1 MDYIAPLFNSNSEVE
16 KSNYFLTKISK
27 IEEEQ
32 LKNMP
37 EIEAPM
43 VKDTVQVF
51 ADALEFMLP
60 IAEDEKIVDNLYQKF
75 KQVIF
80 SKEGTDKFMECV
92 NQLLTIEKTLWEQ
105 QKQDFYIHIDFP
117 TIQI

>member
-1 MDYIAPLFNSNSEVE
+1 MFGMANW
-16 KSNYFLTKISK
+16 
-27 IEEEQ
+27 
-32 LKNMP
+32 P
-37 EIEAPM
+37 ESLI
-43 VKDTVQVF
+43 F

-60 IAEDEKIVDNLYQKF
+60 ITEDEKINDIWNVKF
-75 KQVIF
+75 KQLIF

-117 TIQI
+117 TIQN

>member
-1 MDYIAPLFNSNSEVE
+1 
-16 KSNYFLTKISK
+16 
-27 IEEEQ
+27 
-32 LKNMP
+32 MP
-37 EIEAPM
+37 N
-43 VKDTVQVF
+43 VKPSMQIF

-60 IAEDEKIVDNLYQKF
+60 ISEDEKINDIWNVKF
-75 KQVIF
+75 KQLIF

-117 TIQI
+117 VVKN

>member
-1 MDYIAPLFNSNSEVE
+1 MPNIKPSL
-16 KSNYFLTKISK
+16 KI
-27 IEEEQ
+27 
-32 LKNMP
+32 
-37 EIEAPM
+37 
-43 VKDTVQVF
+43 F

-60 IAEDEKIVDNLYQKF
+60 ITEDEKINDIWNVKF
-75 KQVIF
+75 KQLIF

-117 TIQI
+117 TIQN